1 MQEGRHESQRGP
13 EGAPNGRQELKPLD
27 MAALLTTC
35 AEAYRILLEKRGNRL
50 AVNIADRLPPVSGS
64 ADSLI
69 QVMVNLLSNANTHT
83 KDGEI
88 VVAAVAEKKHIRV
101 TVTDSGSG
109 ISPELLPVVFDRQ
122 ISGGG
127 STGIGLA
134 ICKEIIMLHNG
145 SIEVESE
152 VGKGTTVGFRVPVQR
167 GESRE

>member
-1 MQEGRHESQRGP
+1 MRTARITDNALRLSSMQERTPKGG
-13 EGAPNGRQELKPLD
+13 QEMKPLD
-27 MAALLTTC
+27 MAALLSTC

-50 AVNIADRLPPVSGS
+50 VVNIADRLPPVSGS
-64 ADSLI
+64 ADALI

-88 VVAAVAEKKHIRV
+88 IVAAEADKKFIRV
-101 TVTDSGSG
+101 SVTDSGSG

-134 ICKEIIMLHNG
+134 ICKEIIASHNG
-145 SIEVESE
+145 KIKIVSE
-152 VGKGTTVGFRVPVQR
+152 VGKGTTVAFRIPV
-167 GESRE
+167 GK